1 METGVAKIKVRLGSG
16 RVVEVV
22 PLRRAWQPRF
32 FLAREAEDKP
42 VLMIHETQVVWEK
55 ATSGMSNAEESTTH
69 PGPMTPSSPLARPD
83 QALAQGQTPFA
94 ASQAAQVPGR
104 GGEGDAKG

>member
-55 ATSGMSNAEESTTH
+55 ADAPQSGHLQRREGERQNSTPH
-69 PGPMTPSSPLARPD
+69 PGPLPE
-83 QALAQGQTPFA
+83 
-94 ASQAAQVPGR
+94 R
-104 GGEGDAKG
+104 GGEGNEL